1 MQWQSSGWVPSS
13 TPAWVQ
19 SSAAQLSQV
28 SWSRTT
34 RFRVFFAILALSF
47 VYTLSTFLWENDD
60 SSEWEDGAIPI
71 SYVDK
76 NWEPYT
82 PAEQLEDDPSAYSEH
97 AFIRGANQINR
108 RPLHLLPAQ

>member
-1 MQWQSSGWVPSS
+1 MQ

-28 SWSRTT
+28 SWNRTT

-47 VYTLSTFLWENDD
+47 VYTLSTFLWEND
-60 SSEWEDGAIPI
+60 SNEWEDGAIPI

-76 NWEPYT
+76 DWEPYT
-82 PAEQLEDDPSAYSEH
+82 PAEQLEDDPSACATST
-97 AFIRGANQINR
+97 FF
-108 RPLHLLPAQ
+108 RPTALNS